1 MRLASCAYFT
11 DEVKQLKIIELVR
24 VVLKTRC
31 LIVMFQQVIFEYLL
45 AKHTVD
51 IHLIQCIKYL
61 LSTRYSARHW
71 GYYEKQ
77 KKIPALREECTL
89 FSLAAHRLHLS
100 CIFLPIHSPSPVIT
114 FIIQIQHPHE
124 QTQTPAISFLYIFH

>member
-1 MRLASCAYFT
+1 MRWASCAYFT
-11 DEVKQLKIIELVR
+11 DEVKQLKIIELIR

-51 IHLIQCIKYL
+51 IHLIQRTKYL

-71 GYYEKQ
+71 GYYEK
-77 KKIPALREECTL
+77 KIPALREECAL

-100 CIFLPIHSPSPVIT
+100 CISLPIHSPSPVIT
-114 FIIQIQHPHE
+114 FIMQIQHPHE